1 MGKSLQI
8 ATGLRLPGSELLDTA
23 DASHSAFGLK
33 KLAVCTT
40 DAGKIYALDM
50 ADGSVA
56 WCVDRSSGPRGGFA
70 PRCSGFFVFVGLG
83 CVVAWPAG
91 VLGRGRGYFS
101 VLGL

>member
-40 DAGKIYALDM
+40 GAGKIYALDM

-56 WCVDRSSGPRGGFA
+56 WYVNRSFLSPSWRCFFFLLSDLGSSQVYVEFVGWYGLACLSSGF
-70 PRCSGFFVFVGLG
+70 
-83 CVVAWPAG
+83 
-91 VLGRGRGYFS
+91 GR
-101 VLGL
+101 